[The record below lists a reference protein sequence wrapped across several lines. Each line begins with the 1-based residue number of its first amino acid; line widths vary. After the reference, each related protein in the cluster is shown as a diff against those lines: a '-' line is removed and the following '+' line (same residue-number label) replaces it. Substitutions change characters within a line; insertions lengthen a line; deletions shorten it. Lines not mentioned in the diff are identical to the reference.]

1 MSGVNS
7 VKRLVFSIFIAF
19 FSTFLCF
26 VLLYFSKGSIAYA
39 NGVNS
44 QSKEFVQRI
53 EQNLGLDKPLLE
65 QYKIWLFK
73 ALKGDLGVSFLSGE
87 SVLKLIKERIFNTF
101 ILGFNALMLLF
112 LLSVFLALLG
122 YYYKESFIDKII
134 TFLAFNFFALP
145 PFVLA
150 LLFVLIFGIFWKI
163 LPVMGSSDIGFEDD
177 FLNRLEH
184 LILPV
189 LVLVLSHL
197 ALFLRIARNFIN
209 ESFSQ
214 IFIQNLYAR
223 ALREKDI
230 YFLVLK
236 YSLSPIVAY
245 FGGSALSFMMGTYVV
260 ESVFAYEGLG
270 SLLFKSIIFKD
281 YPVVLALIFFSVLLA
296 AFFTFLSDIVARI
309 LNPRLRR
316 LDFV

>member
-1 MSGVNS
+1 ML
-7 VKRLVFSIFIAF
+7 KRLVFSIVVAF

-26 VLLYFSKGSIAYA
+26 VLLHFSKGSIAYA
-39 NGVNS
+39 NKVNS
-44 QSKEFVQRI
+44 QSKELVQRI
-53 EQNLGLDKPLLE
+53 EANLGLDKPLLE

-101 ILGFNALMLLF
+101 ILGFSALMLLF

-122 YYYKESFIDKII
+122 YSYKESFIDKII

-270 SLLFKSIIFKD
+270 SLLFESILFKD
-281 YPVVLALIFFSVLLA
+281 FPMALALIFFSVLLA

>member
-1 MSGVNS
+1 
-7 VKRLVFSIFIAF
+7 
-19 FSTFLCF
+19 
-26 VLLYFSKGSIAYA
+26 
-39 NGVNS
+39 
-44 QSKEFVQRI
+44 
-53 EQNLGLDKPLLE
+53 
-65 QYKIWLFK
+65 
-73 ALKGDLGVSFLSGE
+73 
-87 SVLKLIKERIFNTF
+87 F
-101 ILGFNALMLLF
+101 ILGFGALMLLF

-145 PFVLA
+145 SFVLA

>member
-1 MSGVNS
+1 ML
-7 VKRLVFSIFIAF
+7 KRLVFSIFIAF

-73 ALKGDLGVSFLSGE
+73 ALKGDLGVSFVSGE

-101 ILGFNALMLLF
+101 ILGFSALMLLF

>member
-1 MSGVNS
+1 ML
-7 VKRLVFSIFIAF
+7 KRLVFSIFIAF

-26 VLLYFSKGSIAYA
+26 VLLYFSKGSVAYA

-101 ILGFNALMLLF
+101 ILGFSALMLLF

-270 SLLFKSIIFKD
+270 SLLFESILFKD
-281 YPVVLALIFFSVLLA
+281 FPMALALIFFSVLLA
-296 AFFTFLSDIVARI
+296 AFFTFLSDVFAWI
-309 LNPRLRR
+309 LNPRLKR
-316 LDFV
+316 LKFV

>member
-1 MSGVNS
+1 ML
-7 VKRLVFSIFIAF
+7 KRLVFSIVVAF

-44 QSKEFVQRI
+44 QSKEFIQRI

-101 ILGFNALMLLF
+101 ILGFGALMLLF

-163 LPVMGSSDIGFEDD
+163 LPVIGSSDIGFEDD

-281 YPVVLALIFFSVLLA
+281 YPVVLVLIFFSVLLA
-296 AFFTFLSDIVARI
+296 TFFTFLSDIVARI

>member
-1 MSGVNS
+1 ML
-7 VKRLVFSIFIAF
+7 KRLVFSIFIAF

-26 VLLYFSKGSIAYA
+26 VLLHFSKGSIAYA

-44 QSKEFVQRI
+44 QSKEFIQRI

-101 ILGFNALMLLF
+101 ILGFSALMLLF

-122 YYYKESFIDKII
+122 YSYKESFIDKII
-134 TFLAFNFFALP
+134 TFLAFNFFVLP

-245 FGGSALSFMMGTYVV
+245 FGGSALSFMIGTYVV

>member
-1 MSGVNS
+1 ML
-7 VKRLVFSIFIAF
+7 KRLVFSIFIAF

-44 QSKEFVQRI
+44 QSKEFIQRI

-101 ILGFNALMLLF
+101 ILGFSALMLLF

-184 LILPV
+184 LIFPV

-309 LNPRLRR
+309 LNPRLRK

>member
-1 MSGVNS
+1 ML
-7 VKRLVFSIFIAF
+7 KRLVFSIFIAF

-65 QYKIWLFK
+65 QYKIWLFR

-101 ILGFNALMLLF
+101 ILGFSALMLLF

-245 FGGSALSFMMGTYVV
+245 FGGSALSFMMGTYVI

>member
-1 MSGVNS
+1 ML
-7 VKRLVFSIFIAF
+7 KRLVFSIFIAF

-26 VLLYFSKGSIAYA
+26 VLLHFSKGSIAYA

-44 QSKEFVQRI
+44 QSKEFIQRI

-65 QYKIWLFK
+65 QYKIWLFR

-87 SVLKLIKERIFNTF
+87 SILKLIKERIFNTF
-101 ILGFNALMLLF
+101 ILGFGALMLLF

-145 PFVLA
+145 SFVLA

>member
-1 MSGVNS
+1 ML
-7 VKRLVFSIFIAF
+7 KRLVFSIVVAF

-26 VLLYFSKGSIAYA
+26 VLLHFSKGSIAYA

-53 EQNLGLDKPLLE
+53 EQNLGLDKPLLG

-101 ILGFNALMLLF
+101 ILGFSALMLLF

-122 YYYKESFIDKII
+122 YSYKESFIDKII

-281 YPVVLALIFFSVLLA
+281 YPVVLALIFFSVSLA

>member
-1 MSGVNS
+1 ML
-7 VKRLVFSIFIAF
+7 KRLVFSIFIAF

-26 VLLYFSKGSIAYA
+26 VLLYFSKGSVAYA

-65 QYKIWLFK
+65 QYQIWLFK
-73 ALKGDLGVSFLSGE
+73 ALKGDLSVSFLSGE
-87 SVLKLIKERIFNTF
+87 SVLKLIKERMANTL
-101 ILGFNALMLLF
+101 ILSLSALVLLF

-122 YYYKESFIDKII
+122 YYYKESFIDKLI

-150 LLFVLIFGIFWKI
+150 LFFVLIFGIFWQV
-163 LPVMGSSDIGFEDD
+163 LPITGTSDIGFEDD

-209 ESFSQ
+209 ETFSQ
-214 IFIQNLYAR
+214 IFVQNLYAR

-230 YFLVLK
+230 YFLVLR
-236 YSLSPIVAY
+236 YSLSPIIAY

-270 SLLFKSIIFKD
+270 SLLFESILFKD
-281 YPVVLALIFFSVLLA
+281 FPMALALIFFSVLLA
-296 AFFTFLSDIVARI
+296 AFFTFLSDVFAWI
-309 LNPRLRR
+309 LNPRLKR
-316 LDFV
+316 LKFV

>member
-1 MSGVNS
+1 ML
-7 VKRLVFSIFIAF
+7 KRLVFSIFIAF

-101 ILGFNALMLLF
+101 ILGFSALMLLF

-230 YFLVLK
+230 YFLVLR
-236 YSLSPIVAY
+236 YSLSPIIAY

-270 SLLFKSIIFKD
+270 SLLFESILFKD
-281 YPVVLALIFFSVLLA
+281 FPMALALIFFSVLLA

>member
-1 MSGVNS
+1 ML
-7 VKRLVFSIFIAF
+7 KRLVFSIFIAF

-26 VLLYFSKGSIAYA
+26 VLLHFSKGSIAYA

-44 QSKEFVQRI
+44 QSKEFIQRI

-101 ILGFNALMLLF
+101 ILGFSALMLLF

-122 YYYKESFIDKII
+122 YSYKESFIDKII
-134 TFLAFNFFALP
+134 TFLAFNFFVLP

-245 FGGSALSFMMGTYVV
+245 FGGSALSFMIGTYVV

-281 YPVVLALIFFSVLLA
+281 YPVVLALIFFSVLLT

>member
-1 MSGVNS
+1 ML
-7 VKRLVFSIFIAF
+7 KRLVFSIVVAF

-26 VLLYFSKGSIAYA
+26 VLLHFSKGSIAYA

-53 EQNLGLDKPLLE
+53 EQNLGLDKPLLG

-101 ILGFNALMLLF
+101 ILGFSALMLLF

-122 YYYKESFIDKII
+122 YSYKESFIDKII

-245 FGGSALSFMMGTYVV
+245 FGGSALSFMIGTYVV

>member
-1 MSGVNS
+1 ML
-7 VKRLVFSIFIAF
+7 KRLVFSIFIAF

-26 VLLYFSKGSIAYA
+26 VLLHFSKGSIAYA

-101 ILGFNALMLLF
+101 ILGFSALMLLF

-189 LVLVLSHL
+189 LVLILSHL

-281 YPVVLALIFFSVLLA
+281 YPVVLTLIFFSVLLA

>member
-1 MSGVNS
+1 ML
-7 VKRLVFSIFIAF
+7 KRLVFSIVVAF

-26 VLLYFSKGSIAYA
+26 VLLHFSKGSIAYT

-245 FGGSALSFMMGTYVV
+245 FGGSALSFMMGTYVA

>member
-1 MSGVNS
+1 ML
-7 VKRLVFSIFIAF
+7 KRLVFSIVVAF

-26 VLLYFSKGSIAYA
+26 VLLYFSKGSIAYT

-101 ILGFNALMLLF
+101 ILGFSALMLLF

-245 FGGSALSFMMGTYVV
+245 FGGSALSFMMGTYVI

>member
-1 MSGVNS
+1 ML
-7 VKRLVFSIFIAF
+7 KRLVFSIVVAF

-26 VLLYFSKGSIAYA
+26 VLLHFSKGSIAYA

-101 ILGFNALMLLF
+101 ILGFSALMLLF

-122 YYYKESFIDKII
+122 YSYKESFIDKII

-230 YFLVLK
+230 YFLALK

>member
-1 MSGVNS
+1 ML
-7 VKRLVFSIFIAF
+7 KRLVFSIFIAF
-19 FSTFLCF
+19 FSIFLCF

-101 ILGFNALMLLF
+101 ILGFSALMLLF

-245 FGGSALSFMMGTYVV
+245 FGGSALSFMMGTYVI

>member
-1 MSGVNS
+1 ML
-7 VKRLVFSIFIAF
+7 KRLVFSIVVAF

-53 EQNLGLDKPLLE
+53 EQNLGLDKPFLE

-101 ILGFNALMLLF
+101 ILGFSALMLLF

-122 YYYKESFIDKII
+122 YSYKESFIDKII

>member
-1 MSGVNS
+1 ML
-7 VKRLVFSIFIAF
+7 KRLVFSIVVAF

-26 VLLYFSKGSIAYA
+26 VLLHFSKGSIAYA

-101 ILGFNALMLLF
+101 ILGFSALMLLF

-150 LLFVLIFGIFWKI
+150 LLFVLIFGVFWKI

-230 YFLVLK
+230 YFLVLR
-236 YSLSPIVAY
+236 YSLSPIIAY

>member
-1 MSGVNS
+1 ML
-7 VKRLVFSIFIAF
+7 KRLVFSIFIAF

-270 SLLFKSIIFKD
+270 SLLFESILFKD
-281 YPVVLALIFFSVLLA
+281 FPMALALIFFSVLLA
-296 AFFTFLSDIVARI
+296 AFFTFLSDVFAWI
-309 LNPRLRR
+309 LNPRLKR
-316 LDFV
+316 LKFV

>member
-1 MSGVNS
+1 ML
-7 VKRLVFSIFIAF
+7 KRLVFSIVVAF

-26 VLLYFSKGSIAYA
+26 VLLHFSKGSIAYA

-101 ILGFNALMLLF
+101 ILGFSALMLLF

-296 AFFTFLSDIVARI
+296 TFFTLLSDIVARI

>member
-1 MSGVNS
+1 ML
-7 VKRLVFSIFIAF
+7 KRLVFSIVVAF

-26 VLLYFSKGSIAYA
+26 VLLHFSKGSIAYA

-65 QYKIWLFK
+65 QYKIWLFR

-101 ILGFNALMLLF
+101 ILGFSALMLLF

-245 FGGSALSFMMGTYVV
+245 FGGSALSFMMGTYMV

-270 SLLFKSIIFKD
+270 SLLFKGIIFKD

>member
-1 MSGVNS
+1 ML
-7 VKRLVFSIFIAF
+7 KRLVFSIFIAF

-26 VLLYFSKGSIAYA
+26 VLLHFSKGSIAYA

-87 SVLKLIKERIFNTF
+87 SVLKLIKERVFNTF
-101 ILGFNALMLLF
+101 ILGFSALMLLF

-260 ESVFAYEGLG
+260 ESVFAYKGLG

-281 YPVVLALIFFSVLLA
+281 YPIVLALIFFSVLLA

>member
-1 MSGVNS
+1 ML
-7 VKRLVFSIFIAF
+7 KRLVFSIFIAF

-26 VLLYFSKGSIAYA
+26 VLLHFSKGSIAYA

-44 QSKEFVQRI
+44 QSKEFIQRI

-73 ALKGDLGVSFLSGE
+73 ALKGGLGVSFLSGE

-101 ILGFNALMLLF
+101 ILGFGALMLLF

-163 LPVMGSSDIGFEDD
+163 LPVIGSSDIGFEDD

>member
-1 MSGVNS
+1 ML
-7 VKRLVFSIFIAF
+7 KRLVFSIVVAF

-26 VLLYFSKGSIAYA
+26 VLLYFSKGSIAYT

-101 ILGFNALMLLF
+101 ILGFSALMLLF

-260 ESVFAYEGLG
+260 ESVFAYKGLG

-281 YPVVLALIFFSVLLA
+281 YPIVLALIFFSVLLA

>member
-1 MSGVNS
+1 ML
-7 VKRLVFSIFIAF
+7 KRLVFSIFIAF

-26 VLLYFSKGSIAYA
+26 VLLHFSKGSIAYA

-101 ILGFNALMLLF
+101 ILGFSALMLLF

-189 LVLVLSHL
+189 LVLILSHL

-281 YPVVLALIFFSVLLA
+281 YPVVLALIFFSVFLA

>member
-1 MSGVNS
+1 ML
-7 VKRLVFSIFIAF
+7 KRLVFSIVVAF

-26 VLLYFSKGSIAYA
+26 VLLHFSKGSIAYA

-101 ILGFNALMLLF
+101 ILGFSALMLLF

-163 LPVMGSSDIGFEDD
+163 LPVMGSSDIGFEDN

>member
-1 MSGVNS
+1 ML
-7 VKRLVFSIFIAF
+7 KRLVFSIVVAF

-26 VLLYFSKGSIAYA
+26 VLLHFSKGSIAYA

-53 EQNLGLDKPLLE
+53 EQNLGLDKPLLG

-101 ILGFNALMLLF
+101 ILGFSALMLLF

-122 YYYKESFIDKII
+122 YSYKESFIDKII

-189 LVLVLSHL
+189 LMLVLSHL

>member
-1 MSGVNS
+1 ML
-7 VKRLVFSIFIAF
+7 KRLVFSIVVAF

-101 ILGFNALMLLF
+101 ILGFSALMLLF

-281 YPVVLALIFFSVLLA
+281 YPVVLAVIFFSVLLA

>member
-1 MSGVNS
+1 ML
-7 VKRLVFSIFIAF
+7 KRLVFSIFIAF

-44 QSKEFVQRI
+44 QSKEFIQRI

-101 ILGFNALMLLF
+101 ILGFSALMLLF

-122 YYYKESFIDKII
+122 YSYKESFIDKII

-184 LILPV
+184 LIFPV

>member
-1 MSGVNS
+1 ML
-7 VKRLVFSIFIAF
+7 KRLIFSIFIAF

-101 ILGFNALMLLF
+101 ILGFSALMLLF

-122 YYYKESFIDKII
+122 YSYKESFIDKII
-134 TFLAFNFFALP
+134 TFLAFNFFTLP

-150 LLFVLIFGIFWKI
+150 LLFVLVFGIFWKI

-281 YPVVLALIFFSVLLA
+281 YSVVLALIFFSVLLA

>member
-1 MSGVNS
+1 ML
-7 VKRLVFSIFIAF
+7 KRLVFSIVVAF

-26 VLLYFSKGSIAYA
+26 VLLYFSKGSIAYT

-270 SLLFKSIIFKD
+270 SLLFKSVIFKD

>member
-1 MSGVNS
+1 ML
-7 VKRLVFSIFIAF
+7 KRLVFSIVVAF

-26 VLLYFSKGSIAYA
+26 VLLHFSKGSIAYA

-73 ALKGDLGVSFLSGE
+73 VLKGDLGVSFLSGE

-101 ILGFNALMLLF
+101 ILGFSALMLLF

-122 YYYKESFIDKII
+122 YSYKESFIDKII

>member
-1 MSGVNS
+1 ML
-7 VKRLVFSIFIAF
+7 KRLVFSIFIAF

-101 ILGFNALMLLF
+101 ILGFSALMLLF

-184 LILPV
+184 LISPV

-245 FGGSALSFMMGTYVV
+245 FGGSALSFMMGTYVI

>member
-1 MSGVNS
+1 ML
-7 VKRLVFSIFIAF
+7 KRLVFSIFMAF

-26 VLLYFSKGSIAYA
+26 ILLYFSKGSIAYA

-101 ILGFNALMLLF
+101 ILGFSALMLLF

-281 YPVVLALIFFSVLLA
+281 YPIVLALIFFSVLLA

>member
-1 MSGVNS
+1 ML
-7 VKRLVFSIFIAF
+7 KRLVFSIVVAF

-26 VLLYFSKGSIAYA
+26 VLLHFSKGSIAYA

-101 ILGFNALMLLF
+101 ILGFGALMLLF

-296 AFFTFLSDIVARI
+296 TFFTFLSDIVARI

>member
-1 MSGVNS
+1 ML
-7 VKRLVFSIFIAF
+7 KRLVFSIFIAF

-101 ILGFNALMLLF
+101 ILGFSALMLLF

-150 LLFVLIFGIFWKI
+150 LFFVLIFGIFWQV
-163 LPVMGSSDIGFEDD
+163 LPITGTSDIGFEDD

-209 ESFSQ
+209 ETFSQ
-214 IFIQNLYAR
+214 IFVQNLYAR

-230 YFLVLK
+230 YFLVLR
-236 YSLSPIVAY
+236 YSLSPIIAY

-270 SLLFKSIIFKD
+270 SLLFESILFKD
-281 YPVVLALIFFSVLLA
+281 FPMALALIFFSVLLA
-296 AFFTFLSDIVARI
+296 AFFTFLSDVFAWI
-309 LNPRLRR
+309 LNPRLKR
-316 LDFV
+316 LKFV

>member
-1 MSGVNS
+1 ML
-7 VKRLVFSIFIAF
+7 KRLVFSIVVAF

-26 VLLYFSKGSIAYA
+26 VLLHFSKGSVAYA
-39 NGVNS
+39 NKVNS
-44 QSKEFVQRI
+44 QSKELVQRI
-53 EQNLGLDKPLLE
+53 EANLGLDKPLLG

-101 ILGFNALMLLF
+101 ILGFSALMLLF